1 MTHEKYIYLWKKI
14 FCTYQKKKNFAYQ
27 KTILDTFQVREGDS
41 NLVRLHWKNQDVS
54 FDIKAIGTY
63 KIYFFLKRRC

>member
-1 MTHEKYIYLWKKI
+1 MKSTSNYEKKYFVPI
-14 FCTYQKKKNFAYQ
+14 KKNFFAYQ
-27 KTILDTFQVREGDS
+27 KTLLDTFQVREGDS

>member
-1 MTHEKYIYLWKKI
+1 MKSTSNYEKKYFVPIKKI
-14 FCTYQKKKNFAYQ
+14 FFAYQ
-27 KTILDTFQVREGDS
+27 KTLLDTFQVREGDS

>member
-1 MTHEKYIYLWKKI
+1 MKSTSNYEKKYFVPI
-14 FCTYQKKKNFAYQ
+14 KKKFFAYQ
-27 KTILDTFQVREGDS
+27 KTLLDTFQVREGDS